1 MDSYRNG
8 AGLRLEELRP
18 VGVPQQGS
26 SEESKER
33 EKRLIS
39 RVLAGETDL
48 FHELIRPYERMVYLA
63 VFAMVKNE
71 EEAEDGAQD
80 VMISAFR
87 HLRSFRG
94 ESKFSTWLVTIAMN
108 EGRKRLRKTK
118 TAALE
123 SLEEAKEDHEGDF
136 TPEALTDWREIP
148 SVALEKKELREKV
161 REAVQGLPEL
171 YREVVVLRDLE
182 ELNQEETAAALGIAI
197 TLVKVRLHRGRMM
210 MQKKLV
216 PYLKTAAPARKGLL
230 GRLLG

>member
-1 MDSYRNG
+1 V
-8 AGLRLEELRP
+8 A
-18 VGVPQQGS
+18 VPQQAVS
-26 SEESKER
+26 QETIER
-33 EKRLIS
+33 ERRLIA
-39 RVLAGETDL
+39 RILGGETDL

-123 SLEEAKEDHEGDF
+123 SLDEKKEQHEGDF

-161 REAVQGLPEL
+161 REAVQHLPEI

-182 ELNQEETAAALGIAI
+182 ELNQEETAAALEIPI
-197 TLVKVRLHRGRMM
+197 SLVKVRLHRGRMM

-216 PYLKTAAPARKGLL
+216 PYLKTAAAPAKQGLL
-230 GRLLG
+230 GRLLR

>member
-1 MDSYRNG
+1 M
-8 AGLRLEELRP
+8 A
-18 VGVPQQGS
+18 VPQKGASQ
-26 SEESKER
+26 ETVER
-33 EKRLIS
+33 EKTLIS
-39 RVLAGETDL
+39 RILGGEIDL
-48 FHELIRPYERMVYLA
+48 FHELIRPYERMVFLA

-71 EEAEDGAQD
+71 QEAEDGAQD

-87 HLRSFRG
+87 NLRSFRG

-118 TAALE
+118 ASALD
-123 SLEEAKEDHEGDF
+123 SLDEDKEEHEGDF

-182 ELNQEETAAALGIAI
+182 ELNQEETSAALGIPI
-197 TLVKVRLHRGRMM
+197 SLVKVRLHRGRMM
-210 MQKKLV
+210 MQKRLV
-216 PYLKTAAPARKGLL
+216 PYLKTAAAPAKKSFL
-230 GRLLG
+230 GRLQQ